1 MWPARSVT
9 ARFRH
14 GQASVHIPTSFS
26 FIENPDETMNF
37 IDHLHSVV
45 SNRKNRALFIDH
57 SRCKEL
63 DLCASLVMDT
73 IIEQRRR
80 SATLGLSGKF
90 SDDDRV
96 NILLR
101 ASGLLERINHP
112 DSVLPPEI
120 EAKVGKSDLFSGFSK
135 YSEKSH
141 NCDRAATGLTEYF
154 SKCLERSGANLS
166 HAGEHKL
173 ATLIGEA
180 ITNAE
185 EHARGKWYAKAHFD
199 LLRPKEQEGG
209 ACHIVLVNFSE
220 TTIFDSFTRRGAS
233 SETFRRMLTYANKH
247 LGKGIFETPYDE
259 QALCTLYALQEGVS
273 SLPERRGTGTTS
285 LIDFFLQLAGKNPKM
300 CVISGH
306 ALILFDGK
314 YSLRAE
320 PFEGGERKVIA
331 FNNTNSLERPPDGSY
346 VRTLSKPFPGTLI
359 SMKFNLKEKYATAV

>member
-1 MWPARSVT
+1 
-9 ARFRH
+9 
-14 GQASVHIPTSFS
+14 
-26 FIENPDETMNF
+26 MNF

-80 SATLGLSGKF
+80 SAALGLSGKF

-154 SKCLERSGANLS
+154 SKCLERSGLICRMRASISWPRLSEKRSPMRRSMLGANGMQKRTLTCS
-166 HAGEHKL
+166 AQKSRREARATSFWSISAKQRFLIHLLGAG
-173 ATLIGEA
+173 
-180 ITNAE
+180 
-185 EHARGKWYAKAHFD
+185 
-199 LLRPKEQEGG
+199 LLRDIQ
-209 ACHIVLVNFSE
+209 
-220 TTIFDSFTRRGAS
+220 T
-233 SETFRRMLTYANKH
+233 
-247 LGKGIFETPYDE
+247 
-259 QALCTLYALQEGVS
+259 
-273 SLPERRGTGTTS
+273 
-285 LIDFFLQLAGKNPKM
+285 
-300 CVISGH
+300 H
-306 ALILFDGK
+306 AD
-314 YSLRAE
+314 LR
-320 PFEGGERKVIA
+320 K
-331 FNNTNSLERPPDGSY
+331 
-346 VRTLSKPFPGTLI
+346 
-359 SMKFNLKEKYATAV
+359 